1 MSHNEMTPLP
11 SQEFFESL
19 IKKNEPHDPIVM
31 IRFGANWCGPCQRLD
46 TKALLDLSPQI
57 TWYYCDLDE
66 NDYTPGYCGVKSIP
80 AFLAIVNGSPQP
92 IFQSSD
98 TTKVIDWMRGGF
110 KKA

>member
-1 MSHNEMTPLP
+1 MTPLP

-19 IKKNEPHDPIVM
+19 IKPAVSHEPIVM
-31 IRFGANWCGPCQRLD
+31 IRFGASWCGPCQRLD

-66 NDYTPGYCGVKSIP
+66 NDYTPGYC
-80 AFLAIVNGSPQP
+80 PQP